1 MTKRS
6 RALPRYLLNGHVNDA
21 RPPYAPDATPRTSP
35 ASSPLRQSRPS
46 ITSHD
51 GSLNEQLGAGRLAP
65 DRRLV
70 LIRRER
76 TDDWGAVDAVVSAA
90 FAGPR
95 ADQEP
100 PETLLVRALR
110 RDAGWIPTL
119 SMVAVHDVRIVG
131 HVVCTRGWIG
141 EISALG
147 LGPISVLPDYQ
158 RQGIG
163 QALMRAIIG
172 AADAAGES
180 LIALL
185 GDHHFYGRF
194 GFVAASQLG
203 IVAPDPG
210 WRDHFQ
216 VRALS
221 GCPTR
226 FTGTFRYAEP
236 FADV

>member
-1 MTKRS
+1 M
-6 RALPRYLLNGHVNDA
+6 
-21 RPPYAPDATPRTSP
+21 
-35 ASSPLRQSRPS
+35 
-46 ITSHD
+46 
-51 GSLNEQLGAGRLAP
+51 
-65 DRRLV
+65 

-163 QALMRAIIG
+163 QALMHAIIG

-194 GFVAASQLG
+194 GFLAASQLG
-203 IVAPDPG
+203 IV
-210 WRDHFQ
+210 R
-216 VRALS
+216 S
-221 GCPTR
+221 
-226 FTGTFRYAEP
+226 
-236 FADV
+236 